1 MRQMTTVHDDHS
13 FRDFIEVLRTLDVLE
28 WVRNQ
33 RPNSKC
39 FFHCLIQAQ
48 VTVTRINA
56 PVELPSYISN
66 NQSIIGLTKSRKT
79 GESYRDNL
87 FLFRCGC
94 HHLMKKRDERKTK
107 KRLCSMVPSC
117 LSCSKPFDD
126 SENIQSLFD
135 LKLIGQV
142 FLNSY
147 VKENTKRAESSRI

>member
-79 GESYRDNL
+79 GESYAITSAYS
-87 FLFRCGC
+87 GV
-94 HHLMKKRDERKTK
+94 
-107 KRLCSMVPSC
+107 VPSPDE
-117 LSCSKPFDD
+117 K
-126 SENIQSLFD
+126 
-135 LKLIGQV
+135 
-142 FLNSY
+142 
-147 VKENTKRAESSRI
+147 TR

>member
-1 MRQMTTVHDDHS
+1 MG
-13 FRDFIEVLRTLDVLE
+13 
-28 WVRNQ
+28 
-33 RPNSKC
+33 

-48 VTVTRINA
+48 VTVIRINA

-147 VKENTKRAESSRI
+147 VKEKYKAGRIKSYLMSLRNFYSFLLSDKPDGMVRM